1 MNDRLARAPTPGT
14 GYPPQWVVRRITK
27 GVADAGGVERRA
39 AGGCIRAWEAVRG
52 RETRLRGLGPGP
64 RKGTS
69 WGVCVLLDKVG
80 LVCHT

>member
-1 MNDRLARAPTPGT
+1 MGGARGGGDGGWLFAARPDMKGPGY

-39 AGGCIRAWEAVRG
+39 AGGCNRAWEAVRG
-52 RETRLRGLGPGP
+52 REPRLRGLGPGP

-69 WGVCVLLDKVG
+69 WGV
-80 LVCHT
+80 